1 MNKYDTP
8 FVIIEN
14 QALVLYRLWLRGQR
28 DIVCT
33 ILLSLGADA
42 APLAAKLMLCLRQPH
57 DKARLCEMLIEKA
70 FS

>member
-14 QALVLYRLWLRGQR
+14 QAMVLYRLWLRGKR

-33 ILLSLGADA
+33 IILGIGGDA
-42 APLAAKLMLCLRQPH
+42 APLVAKLMLCLRQPH
-57 DKARLCEMLIEKA
+57 ERARLCEMLIEKA
-70 FS
+70 FV